1 MKPSMLQVRV
11 ESAVAAVAGALALL
25 TLFWRDWIESLT
37 GWDPDHHNGS
47 AEWLIVF
54 VLLAVALAMGA
65 ASWRHWRLR
74 VAATAAR

>member
-1 MKPSMLQVRV
+1 MKPSMLRVRV